1 MAEDRDMSYIPM
13 EDLLNKVDSI
23 YQLVVLAS
31 RRAVEL
37 NDGAEKLV
45 EIDPKVKPST
55 AALEEIRQGKV
66 TCKKSEGEK

>member
-1 MAEDRDMSYIPM
+1 MTEEKNMPYVPM

-37 NDGAEKLV
+37 SNGGERLV
-45 EIDPKVKPST
+45 DIGLRVKPSIV
-55 AALEEIRQGKV
+55 ALEEIRKGKV

>member
-1 MAEDRDMSYIPM
+1 MSYIPM
-13 EDLLNKVDSI
+13 EDLLNRVDSI

-37 NDGAEKLV
+37 SDGGEKLV
-45 EIDPKVKPST
+45 EIGPRLKPST
-55 AALEEIRQGKV
+55 IALEEIREGKI